1 MSIKVVFIPPNW
13 MSVIQVMEQAGIST
27 SKICFLKKTFGML
40 LKAVDYKSMTV
51 KEFWKVLLLEM
62 Q

>member
-27 SKICFLKKTFGML
+27 FKTCFLKKTFGML
-40 LKAVDYKSMTV
+40 IKAVDYKSTTV
-51 KEFWKVLLLEM
+51 KEF
-62 Q
+62 